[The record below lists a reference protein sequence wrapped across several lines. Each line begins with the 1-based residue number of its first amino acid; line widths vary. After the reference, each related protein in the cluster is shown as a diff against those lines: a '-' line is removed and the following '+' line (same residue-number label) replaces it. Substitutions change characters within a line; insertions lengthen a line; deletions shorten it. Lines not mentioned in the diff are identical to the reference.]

1 MKKSQHTKNINFSQT
16 HIGSANSSVH
26 QKKTSILQEIDDI
39 ISKVSP
45 EKDLLQKLS
54 YAMPRQ
60 SDIPGFDYKYY
71 KTLLKDDVTQN
82 LAHDMVLLAMYVT
95 FSEAMYQAGAAIETS
110 DEICPFASGSSKALE
125 KKPFPGALEYLEVF
139 NKLAL
144 TYSQLSPNKQERASS
159 DPDGEDS
166 NR

>member
-1 MKKSQHTKNINFSQT
+1 MKKTSENIRLNCKGNHF
-16 HIGSANSSVH
+16 GSSNAIQH
-26 QKKTSILQEIDDI
+26 QKKTSIRQEIDDI

-45 EKDLLQKLS
+45 EKDLLEKLL
-54 YAMPRQ
+54 YAMPIQ
-60 SDIPGFDYKYY
+60 SDIPGFDYEYY

-95 FSEAMYQAGAAIETS
+95 FSEAMYQTGAALETS
-110 DEICPFASGSSKALE
+110 DEICPFASGNSTALE
-125 KKPFPGALEYLEVF
+125 KKPFPSALEYLEVF

-144 TYSQLSPNKQERASS
+144 TYSQFSPNKQERASS
-159 DPDGEDS
+159 NPDGEDS